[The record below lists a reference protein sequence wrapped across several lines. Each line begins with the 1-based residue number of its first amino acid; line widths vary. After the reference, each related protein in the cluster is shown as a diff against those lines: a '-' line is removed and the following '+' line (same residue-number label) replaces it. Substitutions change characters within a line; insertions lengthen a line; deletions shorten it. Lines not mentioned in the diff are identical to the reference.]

1 MTNKKTLIEF
11 PCIFPIKIIGNN
23 TPNFENEI
31 INIAQEHDPSLMR
44 NQVRTQLSN
53 EGKYRSLSITVNV
66 QDQQSLDALYQALTK
81 HPEIKMVL

>member
-11 PCIFPIKIIGNN
+11 PCLFPIKIIGNN

>member
-11 PCIFPIKIIGNN
+11 PCMFPIKIIGNN